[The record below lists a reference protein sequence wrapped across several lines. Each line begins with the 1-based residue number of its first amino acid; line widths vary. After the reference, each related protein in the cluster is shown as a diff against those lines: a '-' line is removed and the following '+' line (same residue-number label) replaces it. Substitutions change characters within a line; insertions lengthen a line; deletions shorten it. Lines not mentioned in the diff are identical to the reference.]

1 MSGPSPQQITVSA
14 RQQAVLAQII
24 RRASSPQQQ
33 VRRATLILA
42 AGAGAPNAEAA
53 RRAAVSRE
61 TARRWRA
68 RWAAVS
74 EALLAAEAA
83 GGAEHHRAL
92 EALVLRVFADAPR
105 PGAPAT
111 IAPEQWCQIMALA
124 CTPPDAAGRPIDH
137 WTPRELADEA
147 VQRGIAPRL
156 SASSVGRF
164 LKRARPQ
171 AAPQPVLAHARA
183 G

>member
-53 RRAAVSRE
+53 RRAGVSRE
-61 TARRWRA
+61 TARLWRA
-68 RWAAVS
+68 RWAAAS

-83 GGAEHHRAL
+83 GGAEHNRAL

-111 IAPEQWCQIMALA
+111 IAPGHWCQIMALA
-124 CTPPDAAGRPIDH
+124 CT
-137 WTPRELADEA
+137 
-147 VQRGIAPRL
+147 
-156 SASSVGRF
+156 
-164 LKRARPQ
+164 
-171 AAPQPVLAHARA
+171 
-183 G
+183 